1 MADRVRKDT
10 ESSTSSDA
18 KTNAAIK
25 KFLRQ
30 MSETIHTSNNN
41 DDNKYVVM
49 NPTYGKDSHDIISM
63 KYLRSYE
70 FNMNKYENIKYIS
83 DLQKAKLMSFD
94 VAKNIVG
101 ASKLIIGKARVVDGK
116 IVSVTRLH

>member
-1 MADRVRKDT
+1 MADRIRKDT

-30 MSETIHTSNNN
+30 MSETIHTSDN

-70 FNMNKYENIKYIS
+70 YNMHKYENIKYTS

-94 VAKNIVG
+94 VAKSIVG

-116 IVSVTRLH
+116 IISVTRLH

>member
-1 MADRVRKDT
+1 MTDKVRKDT

-25 KFLRQ
+25 KFLQQ
-30 MSETIHTSNNN
+30 MSETLHN

-49 NPTYGKDSHDIISM
+49 NPTYGKDGRDIISV

-70 FNMNKYENIKYIS
+70 YNMYKYENINYTS

-94 VAKNIVG
+94 VAKSIVG
-101 ASKLIIGKARVVDGK
+101 ASKLIIGEARVVDGK
-116 IVSVTRLH
+116 IVSVTRLQY